1 MKNYVTKDVFEN
13 LDTNHYELGPIIKSL
28 KSSNYSPCGIPS
40 RFIIDAHSSR
50 RICCPIYLGQRT
62 ISVDST
68 FISYLRAAVL
78 GSDKCGMSF
87 LKALTLSPWM
97 SLQNPPHHG
106 VE

>member
-1 MKNYVTKDVFEN
+1 MHTVVEEYVEYV
-13 LDTNHYELGPIIKSL
+13 
-28 KSSNYSPCGIPS
+28 SNIW
-40 RFIIDAHSSR
+40 

-68 FISYLRAAVL
+68 FIRDLRAAVL

>member
-1 MKNYVTKDVFEN
+1 MHTVVEEYVEYV
-13 LDTNHYELGPIIKSL
+13 
-28 KSSNYSPCGIPS
+28 SS
-40 RFIIDAHSSR
+40 
-50 RICCPIYLGQRT
+50 CPIYLGQRT

-68 FISYLRAAVL
+68 FIRDLRAAVL